1 MSGRGLTS
9 TGGCG
14 STARG
19 AAPSGDAGRCNSS
32 TLRLCLSSSS
42 AANRLNSALVHASWA
57 SRAGS
62 GLASSPSA
70 LRQLCLAT
78 FRRTNL
84 VLTLGLSPENVQTFS
99 KRWRMIRKPSPV
111 GRMTAKLFT
120 YLNEREPKRDQ
131 PRTLTVS
138 LAQLCQSLSGPDGH
152 LHVSGITAFHSCG
165 AAVLPQTVL
174 LLVIADLP
182 EAARAGASNPPLTA
196 APASH
201 SPVSAGALELPLA
214 AIAQPGLVSRQ

>member
-1 MSGRGLTS
+1 MQLLHLKALPLFFLRRQPAQFGSCPCELGLA
-9 TGGCG
+9 CWV
-14 STARG
+14 R
-19 AAPSGDAGRCNSS
+19 
-32 TLRLCLSSSS
+32 LR
-42 AANRLNSALVHASWA
+42 
-57 SRAGS
+57 
-62 GLASSPSA
+62 LASSPSA

-152 LHVSGITAFHSCG
+152 LQISGITAFHSCG
-165 AAVLPQTVL
+165 AGVLPQTVL

-201 SPVSAGALELPLA
+201 SPVSAGA
-214 AIAQPGLVSRQ
+214 